1 MRFPVV
7 CVSHAIGIKW
17 IELHCK
23 SCLIAPSS
31 SSCEE
36 YLLNLKRAAML
47 KTTSSSWYSIK
58 AVIEAKGNQQQY
70 VSTANLFIDH
80 VGGKRNDRR
89 CQTPT
94 NISTACPATSGLQVF
109 LTNFFGTECYGL
121 PRRYYEQLEIFEATM
136 ARLESGTGFG
146 SEKSVDPI
154 NNHLFSYGRKGCMQ
168 IFITLNFGKMTITS
182 ALKALENNF
191 LAQRNGVSSK
201 ESSEKKT
208 VDCYVHRLGKLAS
221 ASYWNKI

>member
-1 MRFPVV
+1 MCMACLTIFGLNMRFLVV
-7 CVSHAIGIKW
+7 FVSHAIGIKW

-23 SCLIAPSS
+23 RCFIAL

-36 YLLNLKRAAML
+36 YLSNLKRAAML

-109 LTNFFGTECYGL
+109 LFRYWVLWFAEEILRTTGNFWSSNGK
-121 PRRYYEQLEIFEATM
+121 I
-136 ARLESGTGFG
+136 
-146 SEKSVDPI
+146 
-154 NNHLFSYGRKGCMQ
+154 RKW
-168 IFITLNFGKMTITS
+168 
-182 ALKALENNF
+182 
-191 LAQRNGVSSK
+191 QRVWIRKVSRS
-201 ESSEKKT
+201 
-208 VDCYVHRLGKLAS
+208 D
-221 ASYWNKI
+221 